1 MRSIRAALASL
12 FVLGLALTFAALT
25 GATQQQ
31 TTQQKE
37 TTTQETFKTGTTP
50 TGFATGTK
58 CTKSG
63 TFKAENKFMK
73 VVIVVAEGEEFP
85 PFVDGEKTI
94 WFELTP
100 GTKGSFDAVKV
111 SPDSN

>member
-1 MRSIRAALASL
+1 MRFIRAALASL
-12 FVLGLALTFAALT
+12 FVLALALTSASLTDAA
-25 GATQQQ
+25 QQQ

-37 TTTQETFKTGTTP
+37 TTTQETSKTVTTP

-63 TFKAENKFMK
+63 TFKAENKYMR

-85 PFVDGEKTI
+85 PFVDGEKII
-94 WFELTP
+94 WFELTQ
-100 GTKGSFDAVKV
+100 GIKSSFDAIKV